1 VIKKA
6 IIIHGTGRSGT
17 TLLNSIISCHPSL
30 GWISGYLDKFPEYP
44 RLSHFNKILDSDFL
58 KFHLRNLKGVPKS
71 AEAYQFWNYYLN
83 NFDNIDFNYTE
94 LELSKIKK
102 VVDVIERVMRYSNKD
117 RFLMKITGM
126 SRGALLKHIFDKP
139 YVLYITRDPRAVV
152 YSYYKQRWGYK
163 YDLLT
168 FKNKKQEA
176 LIAEYCEK
184 YLSFYYD
191 KNKLM
196 NNDFKFINVSYE
208 KIIKSPITEI
218 DKIFNKVNLDFDIS
232 VQRYLKSIY
241 LLKNTNKAYLN
252 KLSKTS
258 LKLMEDKLIYPLTEM
273 KYNP

>member
-1 VIKKA
+1 
-6 IIIHGTGRSGT
+6 
-17 TLLNSIISCHPSL
+17 
-30 GWISGYLDKFPEYP
+30 
-44 RLSHFNKILDSDFL
+44 
-58 KFHLRNLKGVPKS
+58 
-71 AEAYQFWNYYLN
+71 
-83 NFDNIDFNYTE
+83 
-94 LELSKIKK
+94 
-102 VVDVIERVMRYSNKD
+102 
-117 RFLMKITGM
+117 
-126 SRGALLKHIFDKP
+126 
-139 YVLYITRDPRAVV
+139 
-152 YSYYKQRWGYK
+152 
-163 YDLLT
+163 
-168 FKNKKQEA
+168 

-232 VQRYLKSIY
+232 VHRYLKSIY